1 MKGNMEERAGLLA
14 RYMVENEA
22 TVRAAAGQ
30 FGVSKSTV
38 HKDVSQR
45 LRRQNPGLYREVRK
59 VLARNKAER
68 HLRGGQATRE
78 KYARARAA
86 WDKRR
91 KNGEL
96 GVFYEKNGFALLKFN
111 RVTDFPCAI
120 RRDAV
125 Q

>member
-1 MKGNMEERAGLLA
+1 MKGNMEELAVLLA
-14 RYMVENEA
+14 RYIVENEA

-68 HLRGGQATRE
+68 HLRGAPPGTNAGN
-78 KYARARAA
+78 RA
-86 WDKRR
+86 DCECFTKRM
-91 KNGEL
+91 
-96 GVFYEKNGFALLKFN
+96 
-111 RVTDFPCAI
+111 
-120 RRDAV
+120 AV
-125 Q
+125 NCSNSTE